1 MSEEKVEGMRATPSE
16 WREFLGSNVYADMMN
31 EIDKRS
37 KLILPRLVAG
47 KDEVWSDDNMRGRL
61 DELAFVSSIAE
72 DIVTACQMEE
82 DGKANIKTNSFMD
95 RLFETFK
102 QSKEDKGEG

>member
-1 MSEEKVEGMRATPSE
+1 MSEKNVEGMRATPSE
-16 WREFLGSNVYADMMN
+16 WKEFLESNVYADMMD

-47 KDEVWSDDNMRGRL
+47 KDKVWSDDNMRGRL
-61 DELAFVSSIAE
+61 DELSFVSSIVE

-82 DGKANIKTNSFMD
+82 DGKSNIKTNSFMD
-95 RLFETFK
+95 RLFEAFK
-102 QSKEDKGEG
+102 QTKENKGEG